1 MILASQ
7 ILGSG
12 VSTAFLHGF
21 SQTAQSWSPVIEHLI
36 SHLQCTLLDAPGHR
50 DTPDGRRTL
59 SECGDDIAQ
68 SMPAGILVGYS
79 MGARMALHAALQ
91 HPEKVTHLVL
101 VSGTAGIADNAEREQ
116 RIASDT
122 ELAARIE
129 RIGVPAFIDEWLA
142 LPMFSGLTPTTS
154 QREERLRNTAIGLA
168 DSLRYAGTGTQH
180 PLWDALHTLRMPV
193 LIIAG
198 EKDAKFVGLAQRLH
212 ELIDSSTLAIVPESG
227 HSVHL
232 EATSAFIEIFL
243 KWLYDNKAI
252 VNPAP

>member
-1 MILASQ
+1 
-7 ILGSG
+7 
-12 VSTAFLHGF
+12 
-21 SQTAQSWSPVIEHLI
+21 
-36 SHLQCTLLDAPGHR
+36 
-50 DTPDGRRTL
+50 
-59 SECGDDIAQ
+59 
-68 SMPAGILVGYS
+68 MPAGILVGYS

-154 QREERLRNTAIGLA
+154 QREERLRNTATGLA
-168 DSLRYAGTGTQH
+168 DSLRYAGTGTQLS
-180 PLWDALHTLRMPV
+180 LWDQLSTLRMPV

-198 EKDAKFVGLAQRLH
+198 EKDAKFVRLAQRMH

-232 EATSAFIEIFL
+232 EATATFTEIFL